1 MAGNEHESADRYWL
15 RNEVGRVWGP
25 FGLDALGRVNL
36 GQRDGFDRIQA
47 SADGTSFR
55 PVADFPLVRSAL
67 ERAAASM
74 QAVRRA
80 VPQASPTP
88 PSVKPLR
95 PAPAPP
101 PPAPVVEEDPGPPAS
116 GTLEALSVVSLYARI
131 ASERASGRLVV
142 AVEQGNWVVYF
153 KKGTPERIEPH
164 DTAAVLAAFLVQRGA
179 ASQADI
185 DHAFEITGGDPGELL
200 DGLVSLQLVSAQDLF
215 GIIGDFATAQLHR
228 FIGLESG
235 AFTWDPTTLAPQP
248 AFPLGARWQL
258 LSQAVRALAPA
269 LVRRRLGDRGRRAI
283 YPSSGGRV
291 RVDELGL
298 TAQEA
303 RVAHQFDGTR
313 SPELMARDLPG
324 EREIVMRTALLLGD
338 VGCMSFGPELDQGGA
353 SPLSDD
359 VVPVME
365 KRSAFEPSAPVQPT
379 ADGNVGIGRMNLRSV
394 AVKKEAVTGE
404 MPAPP
409 KLTAEAPRP
418 APVAPKPAPARPAPV
433 APKPA
438 PARPAPPAM
447 KTAAHAEP
455 PKDKATLRALL
466 DKWRAA
472 DHFEVLGVTRSVKT
486 PQVKTAYFALAR
498 TYHPDTVL
506 NSADPELR
514 DLHASLTARLNEAYA
529 VLGDDEARATYADQ
543 LASGGT
549 ELVDVGPL
557 LKAEEDY
564 LRATILVKAR
574 KYAEALAL
582 LDGAIA
588 VNPNEPDFLAWRA
601 WARFVSASDKNAEY
615 ARSVAECQ
623 AALKL
628 SERCVAAHLFV
639 GQMSKIVG
647 EAQKAERAFK
657 AVLSI
662 EPDNIEARRELR
674 LAATRG

>member
-1 MAGNEHESADRYWL
+1 MAGDAQDNADRFWL

-25 FGLDALGRVNL
+25 FGLEALGRVNL

-47 SADGTSFR
+47 STDGQLFR
-55 PVADFPLVRSAL
+55 PVTDFPLVKNAL
-67 ERAAASM
+67 ERAAAATSPP
-74 QAVRRA
+74 RRPA
-80 VPQASPTP
+80 PQASATP
-88 PSVKPLR
+88 VGVKPLR
-95 PAPAPP
+95 PAP
-101 PPAPVVEEDPGPPAS
+101 PPAPVVEEDHGPPAS
-116 GTLEALSVVSLYARI
+116 GTLETLSSIALYARI
-131 ASERASGRLVV
+131 AGERASGRLEVQ
-142 AVEQGNWVVYF
+142 VEQGPWVVYF

-164 DTAAVLAAFLVQRGA
+164 DTAAVLASFLVQRGA

-200 DGLVSLQLVSAQDLF
+200 DGLVSLQLVAAQDLF

-228 FIGLESG
+228 FIGLEAGS
-235 AFTWDPTTLAPQP
+235 FTWDPATLAPQP

-258 LSQAVRALAPA
+258 LSQAMRALPPA

-291 RVDELGL
+291 RVEELGL

-303 RVAHQFDGTR
+303 RVAHQFDGTK

-338 VGCMSFGPELDQGGA
+338 VGCMSFGPELDQGNA
-353 SPLSDD
+353 STLSDD
-359 VVPVME
+359 VAPAME
-365 KRSAFEPSAPVQPT
+365 KRSAFEPSSPAQPSV
-379 ADGNVGIGRMNLRSV
+379 DGNVGIGRMNLRSV
-394 AVKKEAVTGE
+394 AVKKDSVTGE
-404 MPAPP
+404 IPMPP
-409 KLTAEAPRP
+409 KPAAEAPAQKPPPPRPTPPRP
-418 APVAPKPAPARPAPV
+418 APVAPRPSPAPARSVPV
-433 APKPA
+433 
-438 PARPAPPAM
+438 M
-447 KTAAHAEP
+447 QTAAHAEP
-455 PKDKATLRALL
+455 RKDKATLRALL

-472 DHFEVLGVTRSVKT
+472 DHFEVLGIARTAKSA
-486 PQVKTAYFALAR
+486 QVKTAYFALAR
-498 TYHPDTVL
+498 SYHPDTVL
-506 NSADPELR
+506 NSTDPQLQE
-514 DLHASLTARLNEAYA
+514 LHASLTARLNEAYA
-529 VLGDDEARATYADQ
+529 VLGDDEARATYAEQ

-564 LRATILVKAR
+564 LRATIMVKAR

-588 VNPNEPDFLAWRA
+588 VNPKEPDFLAWRA

-623 AALKL
+623 DALKL
-628 SERCVAAHLFV
+628 SEHCSAAHLFI

-647 EAQKAERAFK
+647 EQQRAERAFK
-657 AVLSI
+657 AVLAI

-674 LAATRG
+674 LAASRG